1 LRHRSVVVLLRIL
14 AGGVIRLHENDVV
27 CHR

>member
-1 LRHRSVVVLLRIL
+1 LRHRSVVVLLSIL

-27 CHR
+27 GHR